1 MTFDSKTFNTGTFTT
16 GSFGRKSGL
25 LATAVAALLLAA
37 CGGGGGGS
45 GGVDTAPTSGGA
57 GSGGSGDSGT
67 GGGSQNPAPGG
78 GGTSSG
84 SGDTGSGSSTPN
96 PVIYLADEDL
106 DEVWEL
112 YLADATSPSGSTKLN
127 GPLVAGGNVEEYA
140 ATPNGQSAI
149 YTADGAISGR
159 YELYMVDLASP
170 GVPTKLNAQ
179 LQPNRDVIDFIIS
192 PDGTKVV
199 YRADVTDNVFELF
212 LVDVANPG
220 VATQL
225 SAPLVVDGWVRSG
238 FQFSP
243 DGTRVVYRADQN
255 AVEVLELFTVNVA
268 TPGASQ
274 RVNPQLPAESDVY
287 DEFEFSPDSQHIAYV
302 ADQDAND
309 VLELYSVAVA
319 NLGVSQKLNGAL
331 VSGGDVCRFQFAPDS
346 ARVAYCADQ
355 TTDDVVE
362 LYTVALNAPA
372 VSAKINPPLVANG
385 RVTTLYEF
393 GPQSDFIVYV
403 AEQDTAGQ
411 PELYR
416 AEIAMPGVATKL
428 SAPMVSGGGVVGFDM
443 RADGARISYN
453 ANQESVGV
461 YELYE
466 VDFASAGV
474 ATKLSAPMSASGVMW
489 FEYTTA
495 GDRVVYL
502 ADQDSEASELY
513 RVEINAP
520 GIAAQ
525 MNDAL
530 VTGGEVYD
538 FVIVP

>member
-1 MTFDSKTFNTGTFTT
+1 MTFDIKTFTT
-16 GSFGRKSGL
+16 GTLTAGGFGRRSGL
-25 LATAVAALLLAA
+25 LATAVTALLLAA
-37 CGGGGGGS
+37 CGGGGGGA

-57 GSGGSGDSGT
+57 GSGDSGSGGSS
-67 GGGSQNPAPGG
+67 GGSQNPAPGG
-78 GGTSSG
+78 G
-84 SGDTGSGSSTPN
+84 DTGSGSSAPN

-106 DEVWEL
+106 DEIWEL

-127 GPLVAGGNVEEYA
+127 GPLIAGGNVAEYA

-159 YELYMVDLASP
+159 YELYMVNLASP

-179 LQPNRDVIDFIIS
+179 LLPNRDVIDFIIS
-192 PDGTKVV
+192 PDGSKVV

-212 LVDVANPG
+212 MVDVANPG

-243 DGTRVVYRADQN
+243 DGSRVLYRADQN
-255 AVEVLELFTVNVA
+255 AAEVVELFTVNVA
-268 TPGASQ
+268 TPGISQ
-274 RVNPQLPAESDVY
+274 RVNPQLAADGDVY
-287 DEFEFSPDSQHIAYV
+287 DEFEFSPDSQHIAYI

-319 NLGVSQKLNGAL
+319 NLGTSQKLNGTL
-331 VSGGDVCRFQFAPDS
+331 VSGGDVCRFHFAPDS
-346 ARVAYCADQ
+346 SRVAYCADQ
-355 TTDDVVE
+355 TTDDLVE
-362 LYTVALNAPA
+362 LYTVALDTPA
-372 VSAKINPPLVANG
+372 MSTKINPPLATNG

-428 SAPMVSGGGVVGFDM
+428 SAPLVSGGGVVGFDM

-453 ANQESVGV
+453 ANQETVGV

-474 ATKLSAPMSASGVMW
+474 ATKLSAPMSGSGVMW

-495 GDRVVYL
+495 GDRMVYL

-520 GIAAQ
+520 GVAAQ
-525 MNDAL
+525 MNDTL